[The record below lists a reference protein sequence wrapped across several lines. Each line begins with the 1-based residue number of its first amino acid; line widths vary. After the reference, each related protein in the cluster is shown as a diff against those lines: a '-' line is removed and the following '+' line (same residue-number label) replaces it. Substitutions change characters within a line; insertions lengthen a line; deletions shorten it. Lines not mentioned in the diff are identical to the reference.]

1 MKLKFSF
8 KHQSVALTVSR
19 AIVAFAASRTKQLQ
33 EALLIHLNQTKWK
46 MASIFTLK
54 CCQDAFHF
62 SKSCW

>member
-19 AIVAFAASRTKQLQ
+19 AIVAFAASRTKQLE

-54 CCQDAFHF
+54 CC
-62 SKSCW
+62 